1 MKILIKHSC
10 ECSDKHF
17 QMLKQLFEKFGFWV
31 LDKNIQCM
39 SSEITAEDKALVD
52 YVVEF
57 KYMAYIHKYFINDL
71 KLFISS
77 GIENILTKRVLYF
90 NEDSGIVDCEEM
102 VVTAYKSD
110 WEFVD
115 VFSNVDNLIC
125 IEGAVVAVEVTDI
138 EFVQKQGVFL
148 TEGFSK
154 QMLEDGNWNV

>member
-1 MKILIKHSC
+1 
-10 ECSDKHF
+10 
-17 QMLKQLFEKFGFWV
+17 MLKQLFEKFGFWV

-71 KLFISS
+71 KLLIN
-77 GIENILTKRVLYF
+77 IEIQSIFTKRVLYF

-115 VFSNVDNLIC
+115 VFPNFNDSIC
-125 IEGAVVAVEVTDI
+125 MEGAVIAVEVTDI

-154 QMLEDGNWNV
+154 QMLEDGNWKV

>member
-1 MKILIKHSC
+1 
-10 ECSDKHF
+10 
-17 QMLKQLFEKFGFWV
+17 MLKQLFEKFGFWV

-39 SSEITAEDKALVD
+39 SSEIAAEDKALVD

-57 KYMAYIHKYFINDL
+57 KYMAYIHKYFINDF
-71 KLFISS
+71 KLFMKSK
-77 GIENILTKRVLYF
+77 IESIFTERVLYF
-90 NEDSGIVDCEEM
+90 NDNMGMVNCEEM
-102 VVTAYKSD
+102 IVVAYDKD
-110 WEFVD
+110 WEYIDIFPSVHN
-115 VFSNVDNLIC
+115 SIY

>member
-1 MKILIKHSC
+1 MRILIKHSN

-39 SSEITAEDKALVD
+39 SSEIAAEDKAVVD

-71 KLFISS
+71 KLFMKSE
-77 GIENILTKRVLYF
+77 IESIFTERVLYF
-90 NEDSGIVDCEEM
+90 NDNMGMVNCKEMIV
-102 VVTAYKSD
+102 VAYDKD
-110 WEFVD
+110 WEYIDIFPSVHNSIYID
-115 VFSNVDNLIC
+115 
-125 IEGAVVAVEVTDI
+125 GAVVAVEVTDI

-154 QMLEDGNWNV
+154 KMLQDGNWNV